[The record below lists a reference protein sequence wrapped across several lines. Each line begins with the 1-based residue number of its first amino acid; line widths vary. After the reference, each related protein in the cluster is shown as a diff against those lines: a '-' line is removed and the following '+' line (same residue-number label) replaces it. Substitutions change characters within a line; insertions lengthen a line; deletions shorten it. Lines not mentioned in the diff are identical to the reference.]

1 MAAEAAARPPRHH
14 PPRHYF
20 DHAAHSPLRSGARQ
34 AWLEAAELVGNPAGL
49 HGSARRSR
57 AALEDA
63 RESIAAD
70 LGAHP
75 TEVIF
80 TSGGS
85 EADSMAVLGGVR
97 ARAGE
102 GRGRLVISAVEH
114 PAVAG
119 AVDLW
124 PDTVVVG
131 VDAHARVDREE
142 LATHLTSATWS
153 AQVGLVS
160 VQTVN
165 NEVGTV
171 QPVDEVAELAHRA
184 GAWFHTDAV
193 QAHLHPGVDFS
204 TSRADLMSLSAHKMG
219 GPVGIGV
226 LLARRTISPTPT
238 TLGGQQ
244 ERDLRSGTQP
254 TALAAAFAA
263 ALRDEAAN
271 REHEVSRITAL
282 RDQLV
287 RGLAGVQGVRLNG
300 GDLVNP
306 AIVHVTVDGIR
317 ADDVLLLLDR
327 AGIDASVGSAC
338 RAGVH
343 QPSEVVFA
351 MTGSRSDALSSL
363 RFSMGWTTTAADVG
377 ALLAELPGAIATARG
392 GPGHASRE
400 EVSTGR

>member
-1 MAAEAAARPPRHH
+1 MAAEPNPQPSAT
-14 PPRHYF
+14 RHYF
-20 DHAAHSPLRSGARQ
+20 DHAAHSPLRPVARD
-34 AWLEAAELVGNPAGL
+34 AWLAAGEVTGNPSGL

-57 AALEDA
+57 SLLEDA
-63 RESIAAD
+63 RESIAES

-124 PDTVVVG
+124 PETVVVG
-131 VDAHARVDREE
+131 VDQKARLDLDE
-142 LATHLTSATWS
+142 LATHLGPEAGSAS
-153 AQVGLVS
+153 VCLVS

-193 QAHLHPGVDFS
+193 QALLYPGVDFS
-204 TSRADLMSLSAHKMG
+204 ASQADLMSVSAHKIG

-226 LLARRTISPTPT
+226 LLARRTVRPTPT
-238 TLGGQQ
+238 TLGGRQ

-263 ALRDEAAN
+263 ALREAVEN
-271 REHEVSRITAL
+271 REGEVARISAL
-282 RDQLV
+282 RADLV
-287 RGLAGVQGVRLNG
+287 AGMSEVQGVRLNG
-300 GDLVNP
+300 GDQVNP
-306 AIVHVTVDGIR
+306 AIVHVTVEGIR

-343 QPSEVVFA
+343 QPSEVVLA
-351 MTGSRSDALSSL
+351 MTGATQDALSSL
-363 RFSMGWTTTAADVG
+363 RFSMGWTTTGADVA
-377 ALLAELPGAIATARG
+377 ALLAELPRAIATARG
-392 GPGHASRE
+392 
-400 EVSTGR
+400 